1 MEEKYEA
8 PTKHLDALKEDGE
21 YYGEYSKEMIDYVE
35 DKRIEINSVIA
46 ELDDNARFWGGIIEM
61 LREIFLHEI
70 ILVLSTFQNM

>member
-46 ELDDNARFWGGIIEM
+46 ELDDNARFWGWIIEKGAF
-61 LREIFLHEI
+61 FLHEI
-70 ILVLSTFQNM
+70 IIVQLIFLIM